1 MIKELTEAQQ
11 QTLRKHFNDKLDA
24 LMREFVENDED
35 FFSKDS
41 EIFCDII
48 ARAKVPIDNGKEL
61 VNVFIEH
68 HFNGLERF
76 RTFIQKFCNILL
88 DEAKYAQNNL

>member
-35 FFSKDS
+35 F
-41 EIFCDII
+41 
-48 ARAKVPIDNGKEL
+48 L
-61 VNVFIEH
+61 VKIPRYFAI
-68 HFNGLERF
+68 LSR
-76 RTFIQKFCNILL
+76 RQK
-88 DEAKYAQNNL
+88 YP